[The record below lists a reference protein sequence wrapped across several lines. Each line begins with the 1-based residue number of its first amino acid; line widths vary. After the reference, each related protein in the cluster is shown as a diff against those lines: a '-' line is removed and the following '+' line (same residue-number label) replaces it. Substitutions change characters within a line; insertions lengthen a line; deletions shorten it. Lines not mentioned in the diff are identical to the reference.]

1 MDFLIHLRPIDFFA
15 SIKGT
20 IYRFIVSI
28 YNRYILQRPE
38 YGRAHR
44 Q

>member
-1 MDFLIHLRPIDFFA
+1 MDFYFTFARYIFA

-20 IYRFIVSI
+20 VYRFIVSI
-28 YNRYILQRPE
+28 YNRYILQHPE